1 MSTGKLQ
8 IFRLSNAELY
18 EYGVSVADFCQ
29 SSLTC
34 GHIVTNLQRG
44 SINAS
49 AERSGN
55 TGIGHI
61 NLSIFQNCFLRIYRS
76 LCLVTLHNS
85 VIQNLLGNCI
95 LCIQCAVTLCIQS
108 CVSQSR
114 TGISQACLRVEHVGL
129 ISTLVNSIQGLA
141 CTYIVTALEI
151 LGCNLA
157 AYLSLQLHF
166 LLSLYK
172 ACIIIYQRG
181 VTLNN
186 LHGFNQSCLIA
197 ALLLFL
203 TAACNAQYKGCR
215 QRRSHC
221 FSCTA
226 GANKT

>member
-1 MSTGKLQ
+1 MSSGKLQ
-8 IFRLSNAELY
+8 IFRLSDAELH
-18 EYGVSVADFCQ
+18 EDGISVADFCQ

-34 GHIVTNLQRG
+34 GYIVANLQRG
-44 SINAS
+44 SINTA

-55 TGIGHI
+55 AGISHV
-61 NLSIFQNCFLRIYRS
+61 NLRIFQNCFLRIYRS
-76 LCLVTLHNS
+76 LSLVTLHNS

-95 LCIQCAVTLCIQS
+95 LCIQSAITFCVQS
-108 CVSQSR
+108 SVSQSR
-114 TGISQACLRVEHVGL
+114 TSISQACLRVEHVGL
-129 ISTLVNSIQGLA
+129 IGTLVNSVQGLA
-141 CTYIVTALEI
+141 CAYSVTALEI

-157 AYLSLQLHF
+157 AYLCLQLHF

-186 LHGFNQSCLIA
+186 LHGFNQCCLIA

-203 TAACNAQYKGCR
+203 TTACNAQYKGCR
-215 QRRSHC
+215 QRCSHC
-221 FSCTA
+221 FSRTA